1 MYLSDRL
8 RERSLII
15 VTAMVLSIIG
25 SIVLISSRN
34 ARLRYAFV
42 HVCMMG
48 AGAGGPLV
56 ASWLTDNVP
65 DRGTRSI
72 VIGLNGHS
80 NLAGVIAGQLY
91 QS

>member
-1 MYLSDRL
+1 MPLIIKGMGYEALEANLMSITPFVAGAIGLFISMYLSDRL
-8 RERSLII
+8 HERSLII

-25 SIVLISSRN
+25 FTVLISSRN

-56 ASWLTDNVP
+56 TS
-65 DRGTRSI
+65 
-72 VIGLNGHS
+72 
-80 NLAGVIAGQLY
+80 
-91 QS
+91 